1 MTLTPK
7 VALDVIVFQDCH
19 KSVSITGPVTNKLPP
34 IPTKL
39 TTNLDLESKSRFYV
53 PFIML
58 VVYASQGY
66 FQEIFKENIKRC
78 QAVLKINKKA
88 NRITPSI
95 IQ

>member
-1 MTLTPK
+1 MQ
-7 VALDVIVFQDCH
+7 A
-19 KSVSITGPVTNKLPP
+19 GPVTNELPP

-66 FQEIFKENIKRC
+66 FQKIIKENIKRC

>member
-1 MTLTPK
+1 MDESYEYTVRCQSAP
-7 VALDVIVFQDCH
+7 
-19 KSVSITGPVTNKLPP
+19 GPVTNELPP

-66 FQEIFKENIKRC
+66 FQKIFKENIKRC
-78 QAVLKINKKA
+78 QAVLKINKKPTESPPLLS
-88 NRITPSI
+88 NKRTS
-95 IQ
+95 

>member
-1 MTLTPK
+1 MVSGSPK
-7 VALDVIVFQDCH
+7 LVQSEFFTFLP
-19 KSVSITGPVTNKLPP
+19 GPVTNELPP

-66 FQEIFKENIKRC
+66 FQKIFKENIKRC
-78 QAVLKINKKA
+78 QAVLKINKKP
-88 NRITPSI
+88 TESPPHI